1 MKRGCAPV
9 DLRQI
14 LHDVERILA
23 AEAMRKNVTLWLD
36 LPATLPT
43 VVGNRIQLVQALMN
57 LVLNAFDA
65 VCEND
70 NGPREVEIRASQGEI
85 GRVHIAVRDSGIGID
100 PEVMPRL
107 FDAFF
112 TTKPKGMGVGL
123 AIVRSILEN
132 HGGRLWATRNPD
144 RGATLE
150 FELPAEAKAES
161 KN

>member
-1 MKRGCAPV
+1 MSPV

-14 LHDVERILA
+14 LNDVERILA
-23 AEAMRKNVTLWLD
+23 AEAILKNVTLWLD

-43 VVGNRIQLVQALMN
+43 VVGNRTQLVQALMN

-65 VCEND
+65 VCANGD
-70 NGPREVEIRASQGEI
+70 GPREVEIRASERET

-112 TTKPKGMGVGL
+112 TTKPNGMGMGL
-123 AIVRSILEN
+123 AIARSILEN

-150 FELPAEAKAES
+150 FELPAEAKAEG
-161 KN
+161 